1 MSGRYQSAWNIN
13 NKTTFD
19 PLDSIMNHIGDI
31 TEIMDSW
38 WESAKIYIMYV
49 ALTVVTAIW
58 VAGILKSIVFE
69 RNMKTILLVFAPF
82 VLAFDTVLW
91 LLSRFRIWEPG
102 QPLIPIEQ
110 NNTVVVNNTV
120 NMQSFWDSKLCDEEN

>member
-1 MSGRYQSAWNIN
+1 
-13 NKTTFD
+13 
-19 PLDSIMNHIGDI
+19 MNHIGDI

-69 RNMKTILLVFAPF
+69 RNMKTKM
-82 VLAFDTVLW
+82 
-91 LLSRFRIWEPG
+91 S
-102 QPLIPIEQ
+102 
-110 NNTVVVNNTV
+110 
-120 NMQSFWDSKLCDEEN
+120 